1 MKNLIAVLLVSTFS
15 WASFAAPTNALA
27 QNPIH
32 VTEDVVI
39 DYDFGEVALGSGGS
53 QSWDLYAP
61 ADKAIYISQITISG
75 ADYWADTDCLGF
87 LEAGYSCSFTL
98 FFVPA
103 QTGESTGTV
112 KIIGDTDSVT
122 FNVKGTGVEAAPQ

>member
-1 MKNLIAVLLVSTFS
+1 MKNLLAILLVSTFS
-15 WASFAAPTNALA
+15 WASFATPSYAYA
-27 QNPIH
+27 QNPVLIN
-32 VTEDVVI
+32 EDHVI
-39 DYDFGEVALGSGGS
+39 DYDFGEVVIGSGGS

-75 ADYWADTDCLGF
+75 DDYWADTDCLGF

-103 QTGESTGTV
+103 HTGESTGSV
-112 KIIGDTDSVT
+112 KIIGDSDSVT
-122 FNVKGTGVEAAPQ
+122 FNVKGTGVEGEPQ